1 MRIPESK
8 IEEVRTSASVVDV
21 VSEFVQL
28 RKRGKNYLGLCPFHN
43 EKTPSFTVSEEKQI
57 FLCFGCH
64 TGGNV
69 FKFLM
74 EFQKISF
81 VEAVQQ
87 LAEQLGI
94 TIDYEKTGYSEQQS
108 EQEIYYDINT
118 ETAKYFSNLL
128 LSDDEGKFARE
139 YFQKRNIKTQTMRTF
154 GLGYALRGWENFI
167 NFSKEKA
174 FDEDKVVSLGL
185 AGKNKEGRVYDKF
198 SGRIIFPIFSPNGRV
213 VAFAGRILDDKEKTA
228 KYLNSPESLVYIK
241 GRTLYGLS
249 HAKDEI
255 RKLDKAIL
263 VEGYMDLISLYQNG
277 IKNVV
282 AVSGTALTDDQVQLL
297 SRYTKNVVLLF
308 DSDTAGI
315 KASMRSI
322 ELLLKRDMEVKIV
335 SLPEGEDPDSFI
347 NKYGKD
353 EFDELIKKA
362 ENFLEYQTRYYDS
375 LGKFDDPATAAEA
388 IRELVKPVALINDE
402 LKRTLLLKNI
412 AKKFS
417 IREKLLESELIK
429 QVKQAE
435 KFERSR
441 AKIKTKDD
449 STISTLTIAE
459 TSRIESP
466 VIYNLEIEIIKLL
479 FESDKSIAEFVFK
492 YIQPNEFTAGFH
504 QKIISIIEKEFH
516 KDENVTADS
525 LFANLQDEQL
535 ETYAREIAFEKHSIS
550 SNWDNRFPEI
560 TDDMIVLKFAKDIV
574 LRFRIEKI
582 EEQIQANHREL
593 ELAEDEEAHINL
605 MRTNKELEEEKK
617 RLREELTDKELT

>member
-28 RKRGKNYLGLCPFHN
+28 RKRGKNYIGLCPFHN

-57 FLCFGCH
+57 FHCFGCH

-69 FKFLM
+69 FKFLI

-81 VEAVQQ
+81 VESVQQ
-87 LAEQLGI
+87 LADQLGI
-94 TIDYEKTGYSEQQS
+94 TIDYEQAGYSEQQT

-128 LSDDEGKFARE
+128 LNDDEGKFARE

-167 NFSKEKA
+167 NFSKEKG
-174 FDEDKVVSLGL
+174 FDEDKIIALGL
-185 AGKNKEGRVYDKF
+185 VGRNKEGRVYDKF

-213 VAFAGRILDDKEKTA
+213 VAFAGRILDDKEKSA

-249 HAKDEI
+249 HAKDDI

-277 IKNVV
+277 AKNVV
-282 AVSGTALTDDQVQLL
+282 SVSGTALTDDQVQLL

-322 ELLLKRDMEVKIV
+322 ELLLKRDIEVKIV
-335 SLPEGEDPDSFI
+335 SLPEGEDPDSFV

-412 AKKFS
+412 AKKFN

-429 QVKQAE
+429 QVNQVE
-435 KFERSR
+435 KFERNKT
-441 AKIKTKDD
+441 KIKTKDD
-449 STISTLTIAE
+449 STTSTLTLTE
-459 TSRIESP
+459 SRIESP
-466 VIYNLEIEIIKLL
+466 VIYNLETEIIKLL
-479 FESDKSIAEFVFK
+479 FESDKNIKEFLFK
-492 YIQPNEFTAGFH
+492 YLQPDEFAVGFH
-504 QKIISIIEKEFH
+504 RKILIIIKNEFH
-516 KDENVTADS
+516 KDENITADS
-525 LFANLQDEQL
+525 LFTNLQDEQL
-535 ETYAREIAFEKHSIS
+535 QTYVREITFDKHSIS
-550 SNWDNRFPEI
+550 SNWDNRFPSM
-560 TDDMIVLKFAKDIV
+560 TDEMIVLKYAKDIV
-574 LRFRIEKI
+574 LRFRFEKI
-582 EEQIQANHREL
+582 DEQILTNHREL
-593 ELAEDEEAHINL
+593 ELIEDEEAHLNF

-617 RLREELTDKELT
+617 RLTEELSDKELT

>member
-28 RKRGKNYLGLCPFHN
+28 RKRGKNYIGLCPFHN

-57 FLCFGCH
+57 FHCFGCH

-81 VEAVQQ
+81 VESVQQ
-87 LAEQLGI
+87 LADQLGI
-94 TIDYEKTGYSEQQS
+94 TIDYEQAGYSEQQT

-128 LSDDEGKFARE
+128 LNDDEGKFARE

-167 NFSKEKA
+167 NFSKEKG
-174 FDEDKVVSLGL
+174 FDEDKIIALGL
-185 AGKNKEGRVYDKF
+185 VGRNKEGRVYDKF

-213 VAFAGRILDDKEKTA
+213 VAFAGRILDDKEKSA

-249 HAKDEI
+249 HAKDDI

-277 IKNVV
+277 AKNVV

-335 SLPEGEDPDSFI
+335 SLPEGEDPDSFV

-412 AKKFS
+412 AKKFN

-429 QVKQAE
+429 QVNQVE
-435 KFERSR
+435 KFERNKT
-441 AKIKTKDD
+441 KIKTKDD
-449 STISTLTIAE
+449 STTSTLTLTE
-459 TSRIESP
+459 SRIESP
-466 VIYNLEIEIIKLL
+466 VIYNLETEIIKLL
-479 FESDKSIAEFVFK
+479 FESDKNIKEFLFK
-492 YIQPNEFTAGFH
+492 YIQPDEFAVGFH
-504 QKIISIIEKEFH
+504 RKILIIIKNEFH
-516 KDENVTADS
+516 KDENITADS
-525 LFANLQDEQL
+525 LFTNLQDEQL
-535 ETYAREIAFEKHSIS
+535 QTYVREITFDKHSIS
-550 SNWDNRFPEI
+550 SNWDNRFPSM
-560 TDDMIVLKFAKDIV
+560 TDEMIVLKYAKDIV
-574 LRFRIEKI
+574 LRFRFEKI
-582 EEQIQANHREL
+582 DEQILTNHREL
-593 ELAEDEEAHINL
+593 ELIEDEGAHLNF

-617 RLREELTDKELT
+617 RLREELSDKELT